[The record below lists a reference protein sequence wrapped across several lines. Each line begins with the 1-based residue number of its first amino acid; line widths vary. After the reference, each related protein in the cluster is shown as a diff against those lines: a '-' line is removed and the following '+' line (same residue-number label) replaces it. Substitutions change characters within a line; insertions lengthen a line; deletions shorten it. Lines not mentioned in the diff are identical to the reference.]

1 MLSVIFYIYIIE
13 YKKMQHSETA
23 VNDFFEKTKCLEINF
38 GNLSSSRV
46 LNLSGLFVAVS
57 EVKFGQVSRARVRFC

>member
-1 MLSVIFYIYIIE
+1 MM
-13 YKKMQHSETA
+13 KHSEPA
-23 VNDFFEKTKCLEINF
+23 VNDFFAKRNGFEINF

-57 EVKFGQVSRARVRFC
+57 EVKFGQVCRARVRFC